1 MMIRLQSQLPL
12 FPVMDH
18 TRKYRAIILPKHIVK
33 LSSNLGFFHSKAG
46 ADNIQKIEDRKRA
59 IAAASQNKDLYLGT
73 MLRNTLAEDSL
84 GLFEHRLNLLIESA
98 KEDISAECITA
109 AHEVMIERPDNI
121 RLLAEAR
128 FPVYYFLG
136 LKDKSIPYDQ
146 IKSEIESVPSAN
158 VVVAENTGHMG
169 HIESREAAIQWL
181 AEVCKN

>member
-33 LSSNLGFFHSKAG
+33 LSSNKFQSIHFLG
-46 ADNIQKIEDRKRA
+46 
-59 IAAASQNKDLYLGT
+59 KDLYLGT